1 MSQSQF
7 MTAGSE
13 SIRVL
18 LVDDD
23 PGFLDLLEA
32 LLGQEAQIEVVGA
45 AESGERAL
53 QLAIALR
60 PDLVTMDLEMP
71 GMDGVETTE
80 RLKQLLPAT
89 PVVVVSASGYADRA
103 EVAREAGASA
113 YVPKSRVADELVA
126 TILALANGR
135 R

>member
-1 MSQSQF
+1 
-7 MTAGSE
+7 MTAGSG

-23 PGFLDLLEA
+23 PGFLDLLET
-32 LLGQEAQIEVVGA
+32 LLGQEAEIEVVGS
-45 AESGERAL
+45 AENGERAL

-71 GMDGVETTE
+71 GMDGVEATE

-89 PVVVVSASGYADRA
+89 LVVVVSASGYANRA
-103 EVAREAGASA
+103 EVAPANSAS
-113 YVPKSRVADELVA
+113 
-126 TILALANGR
+126 
-135 R
+135 